1 LRSRPRL
8 FQSARE
14 IVPKFAEVALDAA
27 RAPDHDVIRSG
38 MTARRNDFSRKLA
51 KAALHAIAHDRAADL
66 LADGEPDALER
77 IAVLTVADEEDEGRS
92 RRAPSGVRSEEIR
105 ALAENI

>member
-1 LRSRPRL
+1 M
-8 FQSARE
+8 
-14 IVPKFAEVALDAA
+14 PKYAEVALDAA
-27 RAPDHDVIRSG
+27 RAPDHDVIRPG
-38 MTARRNDFSRKLA
+38 MTARRYDFPRKLA
-51 KAALHAIAHDRAADL
+51 KAALHAVAHDGAADL
-66 LADGEPDALER
+66 LADGETDALER